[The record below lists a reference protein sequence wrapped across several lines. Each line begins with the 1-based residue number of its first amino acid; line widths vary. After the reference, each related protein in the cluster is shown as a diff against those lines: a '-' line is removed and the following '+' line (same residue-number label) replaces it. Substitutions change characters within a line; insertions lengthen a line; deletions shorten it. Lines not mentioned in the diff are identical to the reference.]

1 MIKLMPESTG
11 RHITR
16 SLDKSAR
23 PQHVARSLGKPLGG
37 AGLRCRGDGKTSWTS
52 WTEGEGEREGERVAE
67 REGEGGKEGEEGRQ
81 GGRERERGKER
92 GREANLLDW
101 HWAMERQG
109 GRTSRRCLTTQFL
122 LVHTSP
128 EGTTPACCL
137 SP

>member
-67 REGEGGKEGEEGRQ
+67 REGEGGKEGEDGRE
-81 GGRERERGKER
+81 GGRERARGKER
-92 GREANLLDW
+92 GREAKPPGL
-101 HWAMERQG
+101 AQG
-109 GRTSRRCLTTQFL
+109 DGAAGRSDFPALFD
-122 LVHTSP
+122 HTVS
-128 EGTTPACCL
+128 TCSHIA
-137 SP
+137 